1 MGLVARVGSHLGAT
15 LLFGEALYRVEFAMT
30 QTLMKHTH

>member
-1 MGLVARVGSHLGAT
+1 MGLVAGVGSHLGRT
-15 LLFGEALYRVEFAMT
+15 LLFGEALFRVELAMT